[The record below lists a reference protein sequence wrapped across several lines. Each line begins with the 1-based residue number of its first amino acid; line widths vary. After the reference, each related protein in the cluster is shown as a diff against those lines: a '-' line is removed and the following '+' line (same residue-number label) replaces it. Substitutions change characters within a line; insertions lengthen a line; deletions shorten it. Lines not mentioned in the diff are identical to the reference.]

1 MAEEEPPA
9 DEEKSTFDLSAVERT
24 LREAIGVTISELQ
37 QDLAERLKDPLLG
50 FEIRMDLKFKAAK
63 RKFKEDYIRAVLQR
77 NFGNISEAARILD
90 LSRRTVHRL
99 SEDVEVAQ
107 IRGDMASPRY
117 FKQQDI
123 SSAIS
128 EVLQEYGGVL
138 HPKRMETVYRKV
150 PVLSADLLEVVE
162 QKPLPLKDALEE
174 FERRY
179 LTRALA
185 RHGPGLRAVGR
196 AIGLRYETLLRK
208 LKALGVGVRE

>member
-1 MAEEEPPA
+1 MT
-9 DEEKSTFDLSAVERT
+9 EKEHPSGGDKSALDLSAVERT

-63 RKFKEDYIRAVLQR
+63 RQFKEDYIRAVLQR

-99 SEDVEVAQ
+99 SEDEEVASM
-107 IRGDMASPRY
+107 RREMASPRY
-117 FKQQDI
+117 FRQQDI

-128 EVLQEYGGVL
+128 EVLQAYGEVL
-138 HPKRMETVYRKV
+138 HPKKMESVYQKV
-150 PVLSADLLEVVE
+150 PVLSANLLEVVE

-185 RHGPGLRAVGR
+185 RHGPGLRQVGR

-208 LKALGVGVRE
+208 LKSRGIGVGE

>member
-1 MAEEEPPA
+1 MAEEDA
-9 DEEKSTFDLSAVERT
+9 DEEKNTLDLSAMERT

-63 RKFKEDYIRAVLQR
+63 RRFKKDYIRAVLQR

-99 SEDVEVAQ
+99 SEDAEVAQ
-107 IRGDMASPRY
+107 IRGEMASPRY

-128 EVLQEYGGVL
+128 EVLQEYGEVL
-138 HPKRMETVYRKV
+138 HPKRMESVYQKL

-162 QKPLPLKDALEE
+162 QKPLLLKDALKE

-185 RHGPGLRAVGR
+185 RDGPGIQAVAR
-196 AIGLRYETLLRK
+196 AIGVRYETLLRK
-208 LKALGVGVRE
+208 LKTLGIGVRE